1 MKKKIKNGKEY
12 IFDVVR
18 KKYIQNQPEEWV
30 RQHIIEYLNKEKGY
44 PISLMSIEK
53 KNPINSMNKR
63 CDIICSDNNGN
74 PLLLIEC
81 KAGHVKL
88 NTQALNQ
95 SIMYQ
100 KKIKAK
106 YILLTNG
113 NKNYCFKIKENDII
127 VLKTI
132 PSYQD
137 IVKNKV

>member
-100 KKIKAK
+100 KK
-106 YILLTNG
+106 
-113 NKNYCFKIKENDII
+113 EII
-127 VLKTI
+127 
-132 PSYQD
+132 Y
-137 IVKNKV
+137 N